1 MKARAEIAIDVVD
14 NGATGQ
20 PNGEIDRFLSIP
32 RAGTPGAPARSRRNS
47 YFAAAATGRTC
58 P

>member
-14 NGATGQ
+14 NRATGQ

-32 RAGTPGAPARSRRNS
+32 PRRHTGGADAIK
-47 YFAAAATGRTC
+47 TE
-58 P
+58 

>member
-32 RAGTPGAPARSRRNS
+32 RAGTPGRAEAIK
-47 YFAAAATGRTC
+47 TE
-58 P
+58 